1 MCRFSSFIILVIIL
15 LEAISIPRIEA
26 YFTVRSVSSSSRS
39 VRRNLSVESPTVP
52 VSLDELNEQKA
63 GLVFVCSSNRQV
75 KSSLSEVREA
85 VDAVESLGKQ
95 VNSEKQTKIADKT
108 IISCVE
114 SLLTCFSFFLTHYIS
129 I

>member
-1 MCRFSSFIILVIIL
+1 
-15 LEAISIPRIEA
+15 
-26 YFTVRSVSSSSRS
+26 
-39 VRRNLSVESPTVP
+39 VESPTVP